1 MRIVRTFFF
10 LLFAGLLLMGA
21 RAHALVMTFGSG
33 SDISPVSYS
42 EAGIT
47 VSTDP
52 FSPNFVKH
60 SAMTRSSVNVRVFI
74 LRPAGRE
81 CTRPSD
87 RIHGHR
93 GGRESRL
100 NLEGITDSKEV

>member
-1 MRIVRTFFF
+1 MGIVRTFFF

-42 EAGIT
+42 EAGLS

-60 SAMTRSSVNVRVFI
+60 SATTRSSVNVRVFI
-74 LRPAGRE
+74 LRPAGQE
-81 CTRPSD
+81 CSRSLGRA
-87 RIHGHR
+87 RIAP
-93 GGRESRL
+93 
-100 NLEGITDSKEV
+100 